1 MVMLAKKTRSYG
13 GYIIVFTNKIFQ
25 WFYKLRRVRFELFS
39 FVNNVSIETWMKNT
53 PFDQI
58 SVCRIVFM

>member
-39 FVNNVSIETWMKNT
+39 FVNNVSIET
-53 PFDQI
+53 
-58 SVCRIVFM
+58 